1 MMIEDEPGSQSQSQ
15 RERETERERE
25 RRGEERRGRNDHGMQ
40 KQTKQKRINSQD
52 RASNSVQLAGQAR
65 PFTILPANSAKLP
78 KPAAGSSTSAQF
90 PLPISR
96 IINEI
101 NAL

>member
-15 RERETERERE
+15 RETERE
-25 RRGEERRGRNDHGMQ
+25 RRGEERRGRNVNHGMQ